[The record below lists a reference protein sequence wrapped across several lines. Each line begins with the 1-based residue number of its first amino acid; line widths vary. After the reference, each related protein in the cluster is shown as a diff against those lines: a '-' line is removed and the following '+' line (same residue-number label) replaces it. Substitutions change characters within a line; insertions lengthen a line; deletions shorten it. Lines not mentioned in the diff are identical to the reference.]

1 MEWWYKSE
9 KYNVSSENMNLLK
22 DLLHKELLKI
32 GSLRIAN
39 LYDDQEFFYIKTLNN
54 ISLHTF
60 LFIHGFEEIYDENEI
75 NENELEMLYGD
86 DI

>member
-9 KYNVSSENMNLLK
+9 KHSVSSGNMNLLK

-39 LYDDQEFFYIKTLNN
+39 LYDDQEFFYIKTSNN
-54 ISLHTF
+54 IALHTF
-60 LFIHGFEEIYDENEI
+60 LFNHGFEEIYDANEI
-75 NENELEMLYGD
+75 NENELGLLYGHD
-86 DI
+86 